1 MQDIRKLLNDDVTFV
16 LKDIREVLEILEA
29 SDGLYSVML
38 EFEMCTNGFDDAHGT
53 DWAAASPTHRTFRT
67 TEDELK
73 AVSEMFAREGV
84 ESEAMMSKPIDAS
97 LESWPPAVWNVHP
110 SMNTLRARATLIPA
124 PPETTVNTPF
134 LFVPFQS
141 WSTTASI
148 MLQLMNVELVT

>member
-1 MQDIRKLLNDDVTFV
+1 MQNIRKLLNDDVTLI
-16 LKDIREVLEILEA
+16 LKDIREVLEVSEA
-29 SDGLYSVML
+29 SDSSYSVTL
-38 EFEMCTNGFDDAHGT
+38 EFEMCTNGFDNTHGT

-73 AVSEMFAREGV
+73 AVSEMFVREGV
-84 ESEAMMSKPIDAS
+84 ESEARISRPIDAS

-110 SMNTLRARATLIPA
+110 SMSTLRARATLIPA

-141 WSTTASI
+141 CFTRASI